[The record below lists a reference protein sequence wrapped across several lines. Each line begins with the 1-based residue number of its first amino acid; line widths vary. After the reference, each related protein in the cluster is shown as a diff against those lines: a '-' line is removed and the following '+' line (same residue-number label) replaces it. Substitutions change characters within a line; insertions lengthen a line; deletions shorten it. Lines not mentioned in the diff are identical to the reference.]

1 MILSLL
7 LSFRLFSSR
16 NHNELTVTPS
26 LVVFDLDDCLWS
38 PEMFTLHEIPN
49 SSDVVY
55 GQLTDDPKDT
65 GVLAVNSGH
74 EQIKLFPGALKVLQ
88 RSLTVNAQSIC

>member
-1 MILSLL
+1 MISSLL
-7 LSFRLFSSR
+7 FSFRLFSSR
-16 NHNELTVTPS
+16 NHNEFTKFNVAPS

-49 SSDVVY
+49 NSDVVY
-55 GQLTDDPKDT
+55 GQLTEDPNDT
-65 GVLAVNSGH
+65 GVIAVNSGY

-88 RSLTVNAQSIC
+88 RF